1 MNWSRPAW
9 LPMQHGKGR
18 LSREPG
24 AAMFQGLRVR
34 LTLWYCGVLCA
45 ALVLFVVFLYFGVRY
60 LFLLTPVE
68 ADLSKHAQFRTGQL
82 SVSPYDA
89 CSSTTFALQPGSPD
103 QPSSSSGQ
111 APMSELVAC
120 YDHNA
125 TLVPAR
131 HTIELAQCI
140 FEQFVSKS
148 GLTTRNENRYR

>member
-60 LFLLTPVE
+60 LLLTPVRGRPLK
-68 ADLSKHAQFRTGQL
+68 ARSNSHGAIVGIPLQCLLVYYLCPPTGFSRSAFICLRASAHA
-82 SVSPYDA
+82 
-89 CSSTTFALQPGSPD
+89 
-103 QPSSSSGQ
+103 
-111 APMSELVAC
+111 
-120 YDHNA
+120 
-125 TLVPAR
+125 
-131 HTIELAQCI
+131 
-140 FEQFVSKS
+140 
-148 GLTTRNENRYR
+148 